1 MNLSKEEKL
10 LFDIY
15 RAVYKEIG
23 VDFDALIESGETRQD
38 GWFSKYFLEE
48 TRQKEILENMLKN
61 KKISKLNKQ
70 RIRNSYWLGC
80 SPVGLI

>member
-15 RAVYKEIG
+15 RAVYKEID
-23 VDFDALIESGETRQD
+23 VDFDALIESGETSKE
-38 GWFSKYFLEE
+38 GWFSKYFLDEKI
-48 TRQKEILENMLKN
+48 QKEIMENMLKN

-80 SPVGLI
+80 SPVGAL